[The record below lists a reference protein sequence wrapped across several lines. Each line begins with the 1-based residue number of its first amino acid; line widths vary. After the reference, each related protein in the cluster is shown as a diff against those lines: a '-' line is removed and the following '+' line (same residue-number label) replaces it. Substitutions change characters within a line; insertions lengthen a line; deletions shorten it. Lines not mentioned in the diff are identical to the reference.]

1 MFVQAVNPW
10 SSVASPAPSSFRST
24 PPAASAAP
32 APANAAGTVSISQ
45 SARDRL
51 AAESTTAAATHT
63 ASFDTNQGT
72 VDIDIEAYFQPP
84 AGGFTELPPLL
95 MPSPANIQ
103 ALSNYVSQKMPAF
116 LTANGIP
123 AAPASVSY
131 DRQGQIQLPAD
142 YPYAEQFKAALAK
155 EPALE
160 RSMQSAAALTSHY
173 VELQKVMPFHE
184 EYAAAGSSAE
194 AATVVAKYA
203 WLFAENRPAAQISL
217 QFSVTG
223 SMSLNADG
231 AAVVWPSA

>member
-1 MFVQAVNPW
+1 M
-10 SSVASPAPSSFRST
+10 
-24 PPAASAAP
+24 
-32 APANAAGTVSISQ
+32 IQ
-45 SARDRL
+45 SADFL
-51 AAESTTAAATHT
+51 PGDQLQQAFE
-63 ASFDTNQGT
+63 
-72 VDIDIEAYFQPP
+72 QPP
-84 AGGFTELPPLL
+84 A
-95 MPSPANIQ
+95 
-103 ALSNYVSQKMPAF
+103 F
-116 LTANGIP
+116 LAANGIP

-194 AATVVAKYA
+194 AAAVVAKYA